1 MKEAEQIQKIEFDDI
16 PDILIELSREA
27 IRTRGFIVFYLENHF
42 SYFLLSIRCRNQAI
56 FLF

>member
-42 SYFLLSIRCRNQAI
+42 SYFLLGIRS
-56 FLF
+56 